1 MKKLSVLQKTFVISG
16 VISFVGLIV
25 FGVIW
30 AVNASPT
37 YGAGMFLG
45 WLLGLMVGYINFS
58 LIILQTRLM
67 EKSVT
72 AGGKAG
78 SLAGLF
84 ALIRLVLIGVG
95 LGIAGYL
102 MYGKGNPILNIWT
115 AFAGMLS
122 INVGIRFSGATKP
135 WAKDSPLNNDEAKGE
150 DSTFVLSDLFSK
162 DDKNIDDGDVKE

>member
-1 MKKLSVLQKTFVISG
+1 MKKLSVIQKTFVISG
-16 VISFVGLIV
+16 VISVLGLLV
-25 FGVIW
+25 FGIIW
-30 AVNASPT
+30 AVNASQT

-45 WLLGLMVGYINFS
+45 WLLGLIVGYINFS

-67 EKSVT
+67 EKSAT

-84 ALIRLVLIGVG
+84 ALIRLILIGVG
-95 LGIAGYL
+95 LGVAGYL

-135 WAKDSPLNNDEAKGE
+135 WAKDSPLNNDEAKS
-150 DSTFVLSDLFSK
+150 DNSTFGLSDLFSK
-162 DDKNIDDGDVKE
+162 DEIHVDDGDVKE